1 MRVRRGCA
9 VHQEIYTNQRV
20 ETLIKSGFPRPRED
34 QSHSDEI
41 EETILRFIA
50 GDRDEIK
57 RREKKRKEVIG
68 TGSKKKKGI
77 LSGFTQALP
86 MEKDVIEW

>member
-1 MRVRRGCA
+1 MPVRRGCV

-20 ETLIKSGFPRPRED
+20 ETLIKSGFPRLGED
-34 QSHSDEI
+34 QSLSDGI

-57 RREKKRKEVIG
+57 RREKKEKKRQGLEV
-68 TGSKKKKGI
+68 KKRRGFYLDSHRSCQWKK
-77 LSGFTQALP
+77 
-86 MEKDVIEW
+86 M